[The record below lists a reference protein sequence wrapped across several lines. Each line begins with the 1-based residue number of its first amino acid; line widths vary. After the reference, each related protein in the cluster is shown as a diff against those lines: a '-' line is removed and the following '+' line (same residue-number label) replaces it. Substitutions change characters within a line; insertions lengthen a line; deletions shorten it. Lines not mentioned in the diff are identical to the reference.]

1 MGLPLQV
8 KEQEWEEWLRNPV
21 TRAFRNCLR
30 AQVEQAMRAWA
41 DGCFTTDTQAGTVQ
55 LNANALG
62 RVQAVEGVLELD
74 LEQLNESSEE
84 AAR

>member
-1 MGLPLQV
+1 
-8 KEQEWEEWLRNPV
+8 
-21 TRAFRNCLR
+21 
-30 AQVEQAMRAWA
+30 MRAWA

-62 RVQAVEGVLELD
+62 RVQAVEGVLELE
-74 LEQLNESSEE
+74 LEQLNEASEE